1 MKSLY
6 STAIEDELEVLY
18 DAYYEELEQYTNNNQ
33 NNSGI
38 NPLTGTPVS
47 DMEDE
52 DDDNDDDDEEDP
64 DYESD
69 YDDDDDDDDIENG
82 RSDDDDDDDEED
94 EYSSDHLAF
103 GNSLTVKG
111 TTTTLYNAR

>member
-33 NNSGI
+33 NTSGI

-47 DMEDE
+47 DMED
-52 DDDNDDDDEEDP
+52 DDDDDDESDYDDEDIDQEDP
-64 DYESD
+64 SD
-69 YDDDDDDDDIENG
+69 EEDDDDDDD
-82 RSDDDDDDDEED
+82 D

-111 TTTTLYNAR
+111 TKNDAPYLYARQ